1 MTKYDIL
8 KLYEGPIRFI
18 LENNINI
25 KDIEYLGLYEKYIEM
40 KKKKH
45 KVSYI
50 VTYLGDTYSLTERAV
65 YKIIDRMEKR
75 IKPICK

>member
-8 KLYEGPIRFI
+8 KLYEGPIRI
-18 LENNINI
+18 MIESGLNI
-25 KDIEYLGLYEKYIEM
+25 KDVEHLALYEQYGEM

-50 VTYLGDTYSLTERAV
+50 VNYLGEKYNLTERAV
-65 YKIIDRMEKR
+65 YKIVDRMEKR
-75 IKPICK
+75 IKLCK